1 MISRFMRRPFKLIRN
16 LVDKQS
22 MNDKTRSTSM
32 AAVGLGL
39 LLTQISQGNMNS
51 SNIVVKPALRL
62 RIKPTV
68 TAGCSSRRDQQHS
81 CYLKACHL
89 CNKVL
94 SLDKEVY
101 MYRGDI
107 GFCSIVCRDRQIVMD
122 EMRDL
127 EASTKKMLAAYRRRS
142 CTNKVLEDVHL
153 QYDRIPSRRTIFA
166 L

>member
-1 MISRFMRRPFKLIRN
+1 MISRFMKRPFKLIKN

-22 MNDKTRSTSM
+22 MNDKTKSSM

-39 LLTQISQGNMNS
+39 LLTQISQGKK

-62 RIKPTV
+62 RIKPAV
-68 TAGCSSRRDQQHS
+68 TDGDSSRPDQQHS
-81 CYLKACHL
+81 CFLKACHL
-89 CNKVL
+89 CNKGL

-107 GFCSIVCRDRQIVMD
+107 GFCSIVCRDRQIVLD
-122 EMRDL
+122 EMREL

-142 CTNKVLEDVHL
+142 CRSNVLEDVHL
-153 QYDRIPSRRTIFA
+153 QQKRIPSQRTIFA